1 MTKLQALVHREERA
15 EASELRSGGVVL
27 ADALELARRRWLVL
41 SIGAALGVVVALG
54 LLTRKDATYR
64 AEATL
69 RLEQQSSSGSIL
81 SDLAALTQAPL
92 AISEMEIL
100 RSRTI
105 AEAVVAQPEGGASA
119 LAMVRAEG
127 MHLGLGTIVDD
138 NGLRPGSRLTRLV
151 GLGAREPE
159 LEAPRLL
166 AEVVPDDPAAE
177 PPVLL
182 VEFSAPNRVVVQ
194 QIGALGASGAVEA
207 QLAPGVAIR
216 AHGVALTLVPTGD
229 LTGRSFRVRH
239 QSLTDAVERVLKA
252 TRVSETDRNSGV
264 IRVVYQD
271 SDPVRAAETIN
282 ALCRNYLARNQASS
296 ERRASQ
302 TVQFIDGQ
310 LTEQTELLANAEADV
325 VRHKQA
331 SPRFVDLGQAAKA
344 LIEKMTEIEV
354 RGVDARIQR
363 AVLDEALALI
373 DAGDLAA
380 LSRFGPEVAD
390 PVTASLIASIAQLSA
405 ESELLE
411 RSDAGAFKTLLQQQ
425 LVVLSTE
432 RDSEQMRLETMRS
445 IHERLE
451 AGDATVLGGL
461 VTTTEV
467 GMADPM
473 LTAYVERW
481 TELDARVWS
490 LEQEF
495 TDDLPEL
502 RNQRG
507 ERDAVQ
513 ARIVEILGGRI
524 SGLEGRIAAYGALT
538 DARTGSLDALPKE
551 ERERIGSAIESLR
564 VRTIAQLRGRIAGFD
579 GLSASLARE
588 ASALEAQLA
597 SLPESEREL
606 AAPMRAVA
614 THGEIVK
621 LLLLRKQEAE
631 ITRAA
636 TIATAEFIDMAV
648 PPRKPIAPSLPV
660 HTCMGLLLGL
670 AAAAMFAVVREGRG
684 SEIHTAAELEHA
696 TGLSVVGTIPDFRR
710 GRTRV
715 KDAPE
720 HFVALRDDP
729 EGPIAEAYRAL
740 RSNLKFIIGYSQ
752 DRKTLAITSC
762 VPGEGKSV
770 TNVDVAL
777 SFAMAGKRVLLV
789 DADMRRPSVSKYL
802 RISPGI
808 GLSDVLRRTHRWQDC
823 LVQTFHENLEVLPSG
838 GVPESPGDLLAGA
851 RSRELITELREA
863 YDLVIFDVPPVLA
876 VADIECLAPHLD
888 AVLLLCRSSKL
899 MDTAV
904 KHAVTRLRQVGTNL
918 VGAVLN
924 AVVARGVT
932 SGDYGYGYGYGYGT
946 DGAKKGRRSARSA

>member
-1 MTKLQALVHREERA
+1 MTKLQALPHREERS
-15 EASELRSGGVVL
+15 EATELRSGGIVL
-27 ADALELARRRWLVL
+27 ADALELASRRWLVL
-41 SIGAALGVVVALG
+41 TIGAALGIVVALG
-54 LLTRKDATYR
+54 VLSSKDATYR

-69 RLEQQSSSGSIL
+69 RLEQQSSSSSIL

-105 AEAVVAQPEGGASA
+105 AETVVAQPDGGLTA
-119 LAMVRAEG
+119 LATPDGAG
-127 MHLGLGTIVDD
+127 THLGLGTIVDD
-138 NGLRPGSRLTRLV
+138 EGLRPGSRLTRLI
-151 GLGAREPE
+151 GLGAPEPE
-159 LEAPRLL
+159 SAAPRLF
-166 AEVVPDDPAAE
+166 AEIVPDDPAVEA
-177 PPVLL
+177 PVLL
-182 VEFSAPNRVVVQ
+182 VEFSAVDHVVVQ
-194 QIGALGASGAVEA
+194 RFGALGASDAIEA
-207 QLAPGVAIR
+207 RLTPDIAIR
-216 AHGVALTLVPTGD
+216 AHGVALTLLPTGD
-229 LTGRSFRVRH
+229 LTGRSFRVLY
-239 QSLTDAVERVLKA
+239 QSPADAVERVLKA
-252 TRVSETDRNSGV
+252 TRVAETDRNSGV

-302 TVQFIDGQ
+302 TVEFIDGQ
-310 LTEQTELLANAEADV
+310 LGEQTELLANAEADV

-331 SPRFVDLGQAAKA
+331 SPRFVDLGAAAKA
-344 LIEKMTEIEV
+344 LIEKMTVVEV
-354 RGVDARIQR
+354 GGADARIQR
-363 AVLDEALALI
+363 AALDEALAHI

-390 PVTASLIASIAQLSA
+390 PVTASLIASIAQLTA
-405 ESELLE
+405 ERELLE
-411 RSDAGAFKTLLQQQ
+411 RSDTGAFKTLLQQQ
-425 LVVLSTE
+425 LIVLSTG
-432 RDSEQMRLETMRS
+432 RDSELLRLQTLRS

-481 TELDARVWS
+481 TELDAGVRT
-490 LEQEF
+490 LELEF

-502 RNQRG
+502 RNQRS
-507 ERDAVQ
+507 EREAVQ
-513 ARIVEILGGRI
+513 ARIVVILGGRI
-524 SGLEGRIAAYGALT
+524 AGIEARVAAYDALT
-538 DARTGSLDALPKE
+538 DARTGSIDALPGE
-551 ERERIGSAIESLR
+551 ERARIGSAIESLR
-564 VRTIAQLRGRIAGFD
+564 IRTIAQLRGRIAGFD

-588 ASALEAQLA
+588 AAALEAQLA

-636 TIATAEFIDMAV
+636 TIATAEFIDAAV
-648 PPRKPIAPSLPV
+648 PPRKPIAPSLLV
-660 HTCMGLLLGL
+660 HSLMGLLLGL
-670 AAAAMFAVVREGRG
+670 AAAATFAVVREGRG

-696 TGLSVVGTIPDFRR
+696 TGLPVVGTIPDFRR

-715 KDAPE
+715 KDATE

-740 RSNLKFIIGYSQ
+740 RSNLKFIIGSSQ

-802 RISPGI
+802 RICPGI
-808 GLSDVLRRTHRWQDC
+808 GLSDVLRRTHKWQEC

-838 GVPESPGDLLAGA
+838 DVPESPGDLLAGA
-851 RSRELITELREA
+851 HSRELIAELREA

-904 KHAVTRLRQVGTNL
+904 THAVTRLRQVGTNL

-932 SGDYGYGYGYGYGT
+932 SGDYGYGYGYGT
-946 DGAKKGRRSARSA
+946 DGTRKGRRAARSA